1 MKITTYILSFLLLNV
16 LVLNA
21 QNVQSTIEEISLFPH
36 SAQITREAQVNLKKG
51 KQTLVFKSL
60 ANNIQPN
67 SIRVQSSVGKIL
79 SVKHSNNYME
89 HPQNSAKHKIYKD
102 SLELVQNEI
111 KKVKFQQDA
120 LKMELDLIK
129 SNQNIKGNTTLKSTE
144 IKEILTFYKNTLPQI
159 QNKLISTENQLKTLQ
174 VLENQLN
181 NQIKNISGLTKLYVG
196 EIEVEIESD
205 NIAKTELELL
215 YVCYN
220 AGWQPHYNIRAFDVN
235 KDIEL
240 EYTAIIH
247 QNTGENWKETKIIL
261 ATGNPDINST
271 APNLYPWV
279 LNNQTEQKHMMRQ
292 AAAYDNVM
300 LEEAVPMAAPM
311 KLSKSE
317 FKKEQTEQMDNLVF
331 SAFTLAGKHTID
343 NGTNEL
349 ILNVQNHQLNT
360 AYQYFAIPKL
370 SDKVFLRAYI
380 TNWQNLGLIPGKSSI
395 YYQNTYI
402 SNSYLNPNTIEDSLS
417 VSLGFDKNIVLERKK
432 VKEERKNQTLSNK
445 QNAEF
450 HYQITVKNNKNS
462 AINILIEDQY
472 PIAYDQ
478 QIKIENKQNDKAKV
492 DVNEGKLSW
501 ETQIPAQKSFTVNN
515 IYEISF
521 PKKYR
526 LNL

>member
-1 MKITTYILSFLLLNV
+1 MKITTYILSFFLLNI

-21 QNVQSTIEEISLFPH
+21 QTIQSNISEISLFPH

-60 ANNIQPN
+60 ANNIQAN
-67 SIRVQSSVGKIL
+67 SIRVQSTVGKIL
-79 SVKHSNNYME
+79 SVKHTNNYME

-111 KKVKFQQDA
+111 KKVRFQQDA

-129 SNQNIKGNTTLKSTE
+129 SNQNIKGNTTLKSGE
-144 IKEILTFYKNTLPQI
+144 INEILTFYKNTLPQI

-174 VLENQLN
+174 ALENQLN
-181 NQIKNISGLTKLYVG
+181 NQIRNISGLTQLYVG
-196 EIEVEIESD
+196 EIEVEIEAD
-205 NIAKTELELL
+205 NITKTEIELL

-247 QNTGENWKETKIIL
+247 QNTGENWKDTKIIL

-271 APNLYPWV
+271 APDLYPWV
-279 LNNQTEQKHMMRQ
+279 VNNQTEQKRMLKQ
-292 AAAYDNVM
+292 AAAYENDVVM
-300 LEEAVPMAAPM
+300 EDMKIAAPM
-311 KLSKSE
+311 ALSKSN
-317 FKKEQTEQMDNLVF
+317 FRKEDTQQIENLVF
-331 SAFTLAGKHTID
+331 SAFALAGKHTID

-349 ILNVQNHQLNT
+349 KLNVQNHQLSS

-380 TNWQNLGLIPGKSSI
+380 TNWQNLGLIPGNSSI

-402 SNSYLNPNTIEDSLS
+402 SNSYLNPNTVEDSLTI
-417 VSLGFDKNIVLERKK
+417 SLGFDKNIILERKK
-432 VKEERKNQTLSNK
+432 IKEERKNQTLSNK
-445 QNAEF
+445 QIAEF

-462 AINILIEDQY
+462 EINILVEDQY

-492 DVNEGKLSW
+492 NINEGKLSW